1 MQSLNRNVFEIQ
13 TDREVSS
20 ASSARNSLSWSSAL
34 VTWSWQAECL
44 GNRVTNQWPDM
55 FKTRCLTMIRMKN
68 TMLGEGAYYQLL
80 VKICGQLS
88 VWKEGTFSEFCI
100 PHSEHHCQTSL
111 IMSVKNL
118 FLRNNRIRNQT
129 AKGRGKKGCFLTQ
142 SYLDE
147 SVSEVTRLLLERVH
161 PLTQQS
167 VLRSQ
172 ALKCG
177 GDMKPDPFVL
187 HSWICR
193 YPML

>member
-1 MQSLNRNVFEIQ
+1 MQSLNGNVFKIQ
-13 TDREVSS
+13 TDRELSS
-20 ASSARNSLSWSSAL
+20 ACSARNSLSWSSAL
-34 VTWSWQAECL
+34 VTWSWQADCL
-44 GNRVTNQWPDM
+44 GNRVTNQ
-55 FKTRCLTMIRMKN
+55 TCSRCLTMIRMKS

-100 PHSEHHCQTSL
+100 PHSEHYCQTF

-147 SVSEVTRLLLERVH
+147 SVSEVARLLLERVH

-193 YPML
+193 ICRYPML